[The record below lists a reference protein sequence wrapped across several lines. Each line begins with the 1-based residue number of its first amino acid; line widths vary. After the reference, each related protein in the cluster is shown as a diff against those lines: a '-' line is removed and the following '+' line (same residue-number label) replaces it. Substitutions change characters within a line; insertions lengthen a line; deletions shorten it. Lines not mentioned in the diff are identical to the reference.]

1 MATIIP
7 LEMSR
12 RKPVEQAL
20 DTLTALVAEDMRA
33 VNQVILRRM
42 ESHVA
47 LIPQLA
53 GHIIAAGGKRLRP
66 ILTLASA
73 RLCNYDGTRQLKLAA
88 AVEFIHT
95 ATLLH
100 DDVVDA
106 SDLRRGGPSANALFG
121 NEASVLVGDFLFSRA
136 FQLMVEDGSIDVL
149 RILSTASAVIAE
161 GEVLQLTTT
170 NNSATSEQAYLEVVR
185 AKTAELFAAACRIG
199 AVVAARPQA
208 EEEAL
213 RTYGLNLGIAFQIID
228 DVLDYSAEQARLGKT
243 VGDDFREGKMTL
255 PVILAVNRG
264 SEAERAFWHRT
275 LDETDFRDGDLE
287 HAQDLLRRHNALRDA
302 VDRARH
308 YGAIARDALG
318 IFPDHPVKQALLDII
333 DFTVEREF

>member
-7 LEMSR
+7 LEANR
-12 RKPVEQAL
+12 RKSIDGAL
-20 DTLTALVAEDMRA
+20 DNLTSLVADDIAA
-33 VNQVILRRM
+33 VNQLILQRM
-42 ESHVA
+42 DSHVA
-47 LIPQLA
+47 LIPHLA

-66 ILTLASA
+66 ILTLACA
-73 RLCNYDGTRQLKLAA
+73 RLCGYQGQRHRKLAA
-88 AVEFIHT
+88 SIEFIHT

-121 NEASVLVGDFLFSRA
+121 NQASVLVGDFLFSRS
-136 FQLMVEDGSIDVL
+136 FELMVEDGSIDVL
-149 RILSTASAVIAE
+149 RILSHASAVIAE

-170 NNSATSEQAYLEVVR
+170 NDSTTSEQAYLEVVR
-185 AKTAELFAAACRIG
+185 AKTAELFAAAGRIG
-199 AVVAARPQA
+199 AVVAGRPSS

-213 RTYGLNLGIAFQIID
+213 RTFGLNLGIAFQIID

-243 VGDDFREGKMTL
+243 VGDDFREGKITL
-255 PVILAVNRG
+255 PVILAIHRG

-275 LDETDFRDGDLE
+275 LDETNQREGDLE
-287 HAQDLLRRHNALRDA
+287 HAQDIMRRHNTLRDSIE
-302 VDRARH
+302 RARH

-318 IFPDHPVKQALLDII
+318 LFSDHPIKQALLDII